1 MAMGQVVGE
10 QDILFFRL
18 PFCPKCRVVA
28 NRIRSIREGHPEIT
42 VREINIVMNLGL
54 AVRMGMMRAPALL
67 VRGRPLNGLV
77 TREEIL
83 DALGFGST

>member
-1 MAMGQVVGE
+1 MAMGQIVGE

-28 NRIRSIREGHPEIT
+28 NHIKSIREEHPEIT
-42 VREINIVMNLGL
+42 VREINIVTNFGL
-54 AVRMGMMRAPALL
+54 ARRMGMTTTPALL

-77 TREEIL
+77 TREAIL
-83 DALGFGST
+83 EALGLSST